1 MRISTLPY
9 DLIGLLN
16 YMFEKEFSIINAYD
30 LLNSQKIKFDG
41 IDGKFYFANNI
52 IERELHILKI
62 ENGNAKKIN

>member
-1 MRISTLPY
+1 
-9 DLIGLLN
+9 
-16 YMFEKEFSIINAYD
+16 MFEKEFSIINAYD